1 MKSCYKHNN
10 NNNNTTI
17 VYQKYMYINDIDKLY
32 NNELILK

>member
-10 NNNNTTI
+10 YNNNTTI
-17 VYQKYMYINDIDKLY
+17 VYQKYMYKNDIDKLY